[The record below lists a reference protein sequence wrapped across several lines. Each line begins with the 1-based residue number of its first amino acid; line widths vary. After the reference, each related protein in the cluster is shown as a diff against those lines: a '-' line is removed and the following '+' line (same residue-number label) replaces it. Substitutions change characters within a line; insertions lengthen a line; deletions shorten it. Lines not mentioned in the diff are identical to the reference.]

1 VEIARTYNVS
11 LSTISRL
18 EPDGEPADILL
29 QMFAGSN
36 LIHGKQK
43 MDEASE
49 LPIPGDQPFH

>member
-36 LIHGKQK
+36 LIHGRPKN
-43 MDEASE
+43 MDEASASPMVSG
-49 LPIPGDQPFH
+49 LW